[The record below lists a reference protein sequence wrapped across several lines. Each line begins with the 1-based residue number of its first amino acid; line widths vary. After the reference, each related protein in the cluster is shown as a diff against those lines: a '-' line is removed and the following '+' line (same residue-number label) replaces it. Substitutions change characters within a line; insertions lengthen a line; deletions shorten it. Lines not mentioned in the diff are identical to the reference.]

1 MFPVGDEVTL
11 YNWRSQMDTS
21 KWKSILCPVP
31 VYLSIKKMAKENG
44 RTISGQLQMMHK
56 RYLESYPEG

>member
-1 MFPVGDEVTL
+1 
-11 YNWRSQMDTS
+11 MDTA